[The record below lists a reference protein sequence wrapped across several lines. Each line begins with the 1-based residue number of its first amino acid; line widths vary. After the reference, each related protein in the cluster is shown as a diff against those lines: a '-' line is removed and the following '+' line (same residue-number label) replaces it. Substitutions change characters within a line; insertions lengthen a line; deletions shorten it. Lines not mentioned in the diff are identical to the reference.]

1 MPPLRSDVRVYPGPV
16 SDDGAPT
23 WTLWDPLRQKFFQLG
38 WMEHTIVSC
47 WSAGDVAAVTRA
59 ARRLTAGTV
68 TPAHVE
74 TVSRFLI
81 ANELTQA
88 REPSALRRL
97 QAKAAAR
104 RESPLVWLFHRY
116 LYLKI
121 PLWRPDRWLERHLPL
136 ARWFASR
143 FFLGFLLI
151 AGGLGIHLSVR
162 QWDRFLH
169 ALPDHPTPAA
179 ALILVVTVWVSKAL
193 HELAHAFVARHYG
206 CRVPAMGVA
215 WIVLWPVLYAET
227 SEVWKLTSRPAR
239 LWVGAAGVG
248 AELAL
253 ALLATLAW
261 HFVVPGP
268 LQQALVLLA
277 SVTWLTTLAVNL
289 NPCMRFDGYYLLS
302 DALGIPNLAARA
314 FALASWQWREWL
326 CAPGDPPPEPWP
338 WRRQV
343 VLLVY
348 AHVTWA
354 YRLVVFLGIA
364 LLVYHAF
371 FKLAGIVLMTAEIG
385 WFLVRPVVGFFRAI
399 PLARARKG
407 RLAVTVSVMIGGLGA
422 MACPWQ
428 QSVELPA
435 LLVARE
441 QTRLFAPEPGRIREV
456 FAHPGDTVTQGA
468 PLMLLDSPELDQAA
482 AAADS
487 RLTLLQL
494 EIAQSAAR
502 PAVLAMRYP
511 LEGRLVEAR
520 AAKRGA
526 EARRAR
532 LRIVAPF
539 AGRVTMLGEGV
550 APGRWV
556 ARNTPLAE
564 LIVPGQPV
572 VEAWVPERELSRLI
586 PDSPGRFHPAR
597 GVADPVDVRLT
608 AVDRGA
614 VTVLT
619 RPHLASTHGGPIPVR
634 PDPAGRPVPD
644 DSWYAA
650 TLTPVSDTAS
660 VAVSPAA
667 SAVASLTNLPGTVL
681 LSVRPGSF
689 LEPLWQSAVAVW
701 IRESGF

>member
-47 WSAGDVAAVTRA
+47 WSAGDAAAVTQA
-59 ARRLTAGTV
+59 ARRLAGDAV
-68 TPAHVE
+68 TRERVE
-74 TVSRFLI
+74 AVARFLL

-88 REPSALRRL
+88 REPAALRHL

-143 FFLGFLLI
+143 FFLGLLLI
-151 AGGLGIHLSVR
+151 AGGLGVHLTLR
-162 QWDRFLH
+162 QWDRFVH

-179 ALILVVTVWVSKAL
+179 ALTLAVAVWCSKTL

-227 SEVWKLTSRPAR
+227 SEVWKLTSRRAR
-239 LWVGAAGVG
+239 LMVGAAGVG

-261 HFVVPGP
+261 HFVAPGP

-277 SVTWLTTLAVNL
+277 SVTWLATLAVNL

-302 DALGIPNLAARA
+302 DALAIPNLAPRA

-338 WRRQV
+338 WRRKW

-348 AHVTWA
+348 AQVTWA

-371 FKLAGIVLMTAEIG
+371 FKLAGIVLMAAEIG
-385 WFLVRPVVGFFRAI
+385 WFLVRPVVGFVRAI

-407 RLAVTVSVMIGGLGA
+407 RLALTLTVASALVGGA
-422 MACPWQ
+422 AYPWQ

-441 QTRLFAPEPGRIREV
+441 HARLFAPEPARIREV
-456 FAHPGDTVTQGA
+456 LVGPGATVERGA
-468 PLMLLDSPELDQAA
+468 PLMLLDSPELDRAA
-482 AAADS
+482 AEADS
-487 RLTLLQL
+487 RITLLQL
-494 EIAQSAAR
+494 EIAQSGSR
-502 PAVLAMRYP
+502 PAVLAMRFP
-511 LEGRLVEAR
+511 LEGRLLEAR
-520 AAKRGA
+520 DAKRGV
-526 EARRAR
+526 EARRAL
-532 LRIVAPF
+532 LRIAAPF

-564 LIVPGQPV
+564 LMVPGHPV

-586 PDSPGRFHPAR
+586 PASTGRFYPTR
-597 GVADPVDVRLT
+597 GGGDPVAVGLA

-614 VTVLT
+614 ATVLT
-619 RPHLASTHGGPIPVR
+619 RPHLASVHGGPIPVR
-634 PDPAGRPVPD
+634 ADPAGRLIPGEA
-644 DSWYAA
+644 WYGAMF
-650 TLTPVSDTAS
+650 TPLSQQESSSTMT
-660 VAVSPAA
+660 
-667 SAVASLTNLPGTVL
+667 SLTNLPGTVR
-681 LSVRPGSF
+681 LSVRPEG
-689 LEPLWQSAVAVW
+689 LWEPLWQTVVSVW